1 MTLIFSGTN
10 TAFNKSNPSQALA
23 FLITILLFI
32 QVNIQGQEYIS
43 DERDTL
49 IRSQLRL
56 KHDNDFLTLS
66 DRYYSSG
73 LFLSYTR
80 RLRSSARENEQ
91 QQLSLTIGQEIFT
104 PSDITTTDISQ
115 QDRPYVGFSGL
126 QASWSRVRENRA
138 LETRLLLGLAGNNSG
153 AGGFQR
159 WYHNF
164 LVVSDPPVWVGEM
177 NNSFHANLY
186 LNLHRE
192 WWLAP
197 LPFSVSLGLQPEFA
211 FGTRDQYG
219 EINLIAFFGRRN
231 PLMSSMAYE
240 RIGSTARE
248 IFFSLQAGY
257 RKVFFNGMFQGNALG
272 DDSIFLIDANEKL
285 IFGAFTV
292 QHRFQKNEYRFGYQ
306 IQSAEAAG
314 NKSHKF
320 ITLSYARNF

>member
-1 MTLIFSGTN
+1 LRV
-10 TAFNKSNPSQALA
+10 LA
-23 FLITILLFI
+23 CIITVLLFF

-43 DERDTL
+43 DERDSL

-80 RLRSSARENEQ
+80 RLSSSVRKNEH
-91 QQLSLTIGQEIFT
+91 QQLSLTLGQEIFT
-104 PSDITTTDISQ
+104 PSNITTTNISE

-126 QASWSRVRENRA
+126 WASWSGVRENMA
-138 LETRLLLGLAGNNSG
+138 IDTRLLLGLAGNNSG

-159 WYHNF
+159 WYHNIF
-164 LVVSDPPVWVGEM
+164 VVSDPPVWVGEM

-219 EINLIAFFGRRN
+219 ELNLIAFFGRRN
-231 PLMSSMAYE
+231 PLMSSMAYG

-257 RKVFFNGMFQGNALG
+257 RKVFYNGMLQGNALG
-272 DDSIFLIDANEKL
+272 DDSIFLIDANENL
-285 IFGAFTV
+285 VFAAFTV
-292 QHRFQKNEYRFGYQ
+292 SHRFQQNEYRFGYQ

-314 NKSHKF
+314 NMSHKF

>member
-1 MTLIFSGTN
+1 MTLIFSGTI
-10 TAFNKSNPSQALA
+10 TAFNKSDRSRVLA
-23 FLITILLFI
+23 FLITVLLFY
-32 QVNIQGQEYIS
+32 QVNIQGQDYIS
-43 DERDTL
+43 EDTDTL
-49 IRSQLRL
+49 IRTQLSL
-56 KHDNDFLTLS
+56 KHDNDFFTLS

-73 LFLSYTR
+73 LFLSYTK
-80 RLRSSARENEQ
+80 RLMSSARKNDH

-104 PSDITTTDISQ
+104 PSNIITTDISE

-126 QASWSRVRENRA
+126 WASWSRVRDNRA
-138 LETRLLLGLAGNNSG
+138 IDTRLLLGIAGNNSG

-159 WYHNF
+159 WYHNLF
-164 LVVSDPPVWVGEM
+164 VVSDPPVWVGEM

-231 PLMSSMAYE
+231 PLMSSMAYK

-257 RKVFFNGMFQGNALG
+257 RKVFYNGMLQGNALG
-272 DDSIFLIDANEKL
+272 DDSIFLIDASENL
-285 IFGAFTV
+285 IFGALTV